1 MLILLY
7 LYLQS
12 PTSAGTRGENSTEEA
27 DLGTVPPQHRACG
40 SGPGP
45 SKHFPGGLLGPR
57 PHGGVG
63 FVVRLFNHRR
73 HRLRVFR
80 TTQDSSGA
88 RKAVRN
94 FTAEE

>member
-27 DLGTVPPQHRACG
+27 DLGTGPPQHRACG
-40 SGPGP
+40 CGPGP

-57 PHGGVG
+57 SHSGVG

>member
-40 SGPGP
+40 GGPGP
-45 SKHFPGGLLGPR
+45 SKHFPGSLLGPR
-57 PHGGVG
+57 PHGGLG
-63 FVVRLFNHRR
+63 FVVRLFNHC
-73 HRLRVFR
+73 HNRLRVFR
-80 TTQDSSGA
+80 TSKYSSGA

>member
-40 SGPGP
+40 CVPGP
-45 SKHFPGGLLGPR
+45 SKHFPGGFLGPCS
-57 PHGGVG
+57 HSGVG

-80 TTQDSSGA
+80 TS
-88 RKAVRN
+88 
-94 FTAEE
+94 